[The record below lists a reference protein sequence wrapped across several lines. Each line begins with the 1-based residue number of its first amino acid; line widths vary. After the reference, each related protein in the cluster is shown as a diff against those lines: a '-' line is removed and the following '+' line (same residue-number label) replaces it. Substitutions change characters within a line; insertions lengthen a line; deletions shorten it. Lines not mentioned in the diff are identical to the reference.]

1 MNESALSLPFRRNL
15 DVLPVIIPV
24 GLNPQA
30 VPVPAMTGKGVTT
43 FLMHNPNP
51 FWVWFA
57 GWTGAASNMPADLR
71 EKAHYIGPGQS
82 YIGRTQMPQWI
93 AAQADDEVGYPVRD
107 PNNGTYLFNGL
118 RTRLVMIY
126 GSGA

>member
-1 MNESALSLPFRRNL
+1 MTDSMIQPFRRNL

-24 GLNPQA
+24 GLSPVAVA
-30 VPVPAMTGKGVTT
+30 VPSMANKGITS

-57 GWTGAASNMPADLR
+57 GWVGNEADMPSDLR
-71 EKAHYIGPGQS
+71 SKSHYIGPGQS

-93 AAQADDEVGYPVRD
+93 AAQADSE
-107 PNNGTYLFNGL
+107 PNFPITDASGNWLFQGQ
-118 RTRLVMIY
+118 RTRLVMVY
-126 GSGA
+126 GSGS

>member
-1 MNESALSLPFRRNL
+1 MMDTLVLPFRRNL

-24 GLNPQA
+24 GLSPQQIT
-30 VPVPAMTGKGVTT
+30 VPPMTGKGVTT

-57 GWTGAASNMPADLR
+57 GGKNNQQMPADLR

-82 YIGRTQMPQWI
+82 YIGRTQMPDWI
-93 AAQADDEVGYPVRD
+93 AAQADSE
-107 PNNGTYLFNGL
+107 PNFPITDGQGAWLFSGQ

-126 GSGA
+126 GSGN

>member
-1 MNESALSLPFRRNL
+1 MDTLILPFRRNL
-15 DVLPVIIPV
+15 DVAPVVIPV
-24 GLNPQA
+24 GLSPQA
-30 VPVPAMTGKGVTT
+30 TAIPSMAGKGVTT

-51 FWVWFA
+51 FWVWYA
-57 GWTGAASNMPADLR
+57 GWVGTASVMPADLR
-71 EKAHYIGPGQS
+71 GAAHYIGPGQS

-93 AAQADDEVGYPVRD
+93 AAQADSE
-107 PNNGTYLFNGL
+107 PNFAVTDANGAWLFAGQ

>member
-1 MNESALSLPFRRNL
+1 MPIDTALQPFRRNL

-24 GLNPQA
+24 GATAQPIS
-30 VPVPAMTGKGVTT
+30 VPPMTGKGVTT

-51 FWVWFA
+51 FWVWYA
-57 GWTGAASNMPADLR
+57 GWRGLATDMPDIKER
-71 EKAHYIGPGQS
+71 GHYIGPGHS

-93 AAQADDEVGYPVRD
+93 AGVADVEPNYPILD
-107 PNNGTYLFNGL
+107 SGGQWLFAGQ
-118 RTRLVMIY
+118 RTRMVMIY